1 MFHVNGKDLA
11 VIIVDRGMVEDHLP
25 NNVLAALKRCQR
37 ELRVVCK
44 NKQKS
49 SATGGAANGA
59 GAANGGGAEVVSGH
73 EYYRDTSGKEELE
86 MRGSVEE
93 ERTKNM
99 TVAVDIEHTYL

>member
-44 NKQKS
+44 NKQT
-49 SATGGAANGA
+49 TGGAANGA
-59 GAANGGGAEVVSGH
+59 GVANGGGGEVVSGH

-86 MRGSVEE
+86 MRGSSVEE

-99 TVAVDIEHTYL
+99 TVAVDIERTYL